1 MRTRNG
7 HENKQKNRKFKHDLF
22 YSERKLHYLCTQ
34 KENFSQ
40 EMESNKNKYIAVA
53 YRLYVVDNNSNEL
66 VEEATD
72 NEPFQFISGYGIT
85 LDAFENATAGLNK
98 GEEFDITL
106 SKDEAYGDYEE
117 EHVLDLDKNIFCING
132 HFDHDNIYKDAIIP
146 LQNEDGNRF
155 LAKVVSVGEDKVR
168 VDLNHPLAGKTL
180 NFKGHIVESRE
191 ATNEEIQGLINRM
204 SGEGCCCGHHGEDGG
219 DCCCGHH
226 HGDGEGCHHGHGEG
240 CHHGHEGGNGCC
252 CN

>member
-1 MRTRNG
+1 M
-7 HENKQKNRKFKHDLF
+7 
-22 YSERKLHYLCTQ
+22 
-34 KENFSQ
+34 
-40 EMESNKNKYIAVA
+40 
-53 YRLYVVDNNSNEL
+53 
-66 VEEATD
+66 
-72 NEPFQFISGYGIT
+72 
-85 LDAFENATAGLNK
+85 
-98 GEEFDITL
+98 
-106 SKDEAYGDYEE
+106 
-117 EHVLDLDKNIFCING
+117 
-132 HFDHDNIYKDAIIP
+132 
-146 LQNEDGNRF
+146 
-155 LAKVVSVGEDKVR
+155 VSVGEDKVR

-240 CHHGHEGGNGCC
+240 CHHEHGEGCHHGHEGGNGCC